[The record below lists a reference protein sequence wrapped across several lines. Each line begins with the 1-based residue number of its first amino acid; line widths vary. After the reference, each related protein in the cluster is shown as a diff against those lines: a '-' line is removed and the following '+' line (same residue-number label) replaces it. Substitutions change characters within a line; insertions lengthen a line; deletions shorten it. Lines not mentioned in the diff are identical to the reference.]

1 MTTESWAGLK
11 CIFSMT
17 NVLGRHWLTVDHSV
31 LIGEASH
38 KLFLYRK
45 LSLEHR
51 SMPDDNSI
59 RIIYGVMTTVYM

>member
-11 CIFSMT
+11 RIFSMT

-31 LIGEASH
+31 LRGEASH

-51 SMPDDNSI
+51 STTHDNSL
-59 RIIYGVMTTVYM
+59 RIIYGVIATVYT